1 MKKKYKRLLQIH
13 TSTLAQLREANEK
26 IDTRNL
32 HIKALNDTIET
43 LERYMKQQNKSIE
56 RKDAQFL
63 GLRMAFQDEII
74 NKML

>member
-13 TSTLAQLREANEK
+13 TSTLTQLREANQK

-43 LERYMKQQNKSIE
+43 LERYMKQQDKAIE